1 MNATLEIAKELQ
13 GSDEYNAALSDV
25 REAIDAA
32 IANAEEVA
40 ESATADQATIDNAWS
55 ELLNAIQYLQFKN
68 GDMTFL
74 KLLLDTCDSLDQ
86 ASYTSASWE
95 ALMAV
100 KEEAQA
106 MYDAQ
111 DSLQEDI
118 DAMADELVNALNNL
132 ELGAI
137 WAACCI

>member
-1 MNATLEIAKELQ
+1 MQ

-74 KLLLDTCDSLDQ
+74 KLLLDTCDSLTRP
-86 ASYTSASWE
+86 ATHR
-95 ALMAV
+95 L
-100 KEEAQA
+100 
-106 MYDAQ
+106 
-111 DSLQEDI
+111 
-118 DAMADELVNALNNL
+118 
-132 ELGAI
+132 LGKPL
-137 WAACCI
+137 WR